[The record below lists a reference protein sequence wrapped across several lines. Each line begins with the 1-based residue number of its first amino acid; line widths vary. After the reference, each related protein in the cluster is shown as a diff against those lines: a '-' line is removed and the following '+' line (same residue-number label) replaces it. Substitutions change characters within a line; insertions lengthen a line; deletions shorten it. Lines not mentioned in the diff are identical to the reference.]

1 MMAIPTN
8 VPYWIFVVVLVIGF
22 DFFSLAAE
30 GPNFGQGFGEPK
42 FCKPYKCSKGQTP
55 VNKWP
60 LSFKSTGCAS
70 LGGGISMTAIA
81 PGSDANQI
89 HESCCDKRIA
99 CLQICGN
106 TKMNCDD
113 EFQQCTKDVC
123 SKASDE
129 EKCLKS
135 TSILSMMINF
145 ENCQTYDQMQHSH
158 CNCVASEDVPKERQE
173 ILRKFYKKFSPDSVD
188 KVEGLA
194 KKADTTRKMA
204 NLMGK
209 LVRKYYPETIQ
220 KIKDPQQEMM
230 ENIMKRD
237 KAKEMVKE
245 ENQEDDEE
253 EEDVQEL

>member
-1 MMAIPTN
+1 M
-8 VPYWIFVVVLVIGF
+8 
-22 DFFSLAAE
+22 S
-30 GPNFGQGFGEPK
+30 
-42 FCKPYKCSKGQTP
+42 
-55 VNKWP
+55 
-60 LSFKSTGCAS
+60 
-70 LGGGISMTAIA
+70 A
-81 PGSDANQI
+81 PGSDANQL
-89 HESCCDKRIA
+89 HESCCDKRTA

-113 EFQQCTKDVC
+113 EFSQCTKDVC
-123 SKASDE
+123 SKANDE

-135 TSILSMMINF
+135 TSILSMMVNF
-145 ENCQTYDQMQHSH
+145 ENCQTYDQLQNSH

-194 KKADTTRKMA
+194 KKADTTKKMA

-230 ENIMKRD
+230 EKMMKGD
-237 KAKEMVKE
+237 EAKKRVKVE
-245 ENQEDDEE
+245 EEE
-253 EEDVQEL
+253 HQDEEDVQEL